1 MNEKNGAAV
10 TNDSEFIRCELKK
23 NVGYGIWYKGSQP
36 FTEDTEIDGNKAGPI
51 HEEPVVK
58 PIGAHFYKME

>member
-1 MNEKNGAAV
+1 MRWAH
-10 TNDSEFIRCELKK
+10 SLSSC
-23 NVGYGIWYKGSQP
+23 
-36 FTEDTEIDGNKAGPI
+36 TERENAESLEVIYLNTLIQ